1 MSRAG
6 SAGRCRT
13 VDRSAHRSGRGSIP
27 RAVPWSSDRV
37 PTGDRA
43 HPPLASKP
51 RLPEG
56 QGAIPDQRRR
66 LGVVDIRPV
75 GLDEPVAGAGIDME
89 LNVAPGR
96 TDARLQRA
104 DLFQR
109 LEDVVLPEVALIRG
123 SCPAE
128 VAATC

>member
-1 MSRAG
+1 MSRARPG
-6 SAGRCRT
+6 ARYRT
-13 VDRSAHRSGRGSIP
+13 VDRAAHRSGRGSIP
-27 RAVPWSSDRV
+27 GAVPWSSDRV

-51 RLPEG
+51 RLQEG
-56 QGAIPDQRRR
+56 QGPVPDQRRR

-109 LEDVVLPEVALIRG
+109 LEVVVLR
-123 SCPAE
+123 
-128 VAATC
+128 